1 MGSLHLMPALDA
13 TSCPRSFCLVLGLA
27 RAFASAAGSTHTSIS
42 VSGHDTARS
51 RSHANALSERERER
65 ERERKRERERERGEK
80 ESARW
85 RAHEREAAA
94 AACTRA
100 FKIVRQ
106 CTGGAV
112 RAASTFFSS
121 CVSTR
126 CRWSE
131 GTEAWQHWLT
141 PQWPAFTVRCTPR
154 FRSPRLSAWQW
165 GGNAIADRS
174 VHRTIDWRM
183 V

>member
-1 MGSLHLMPALDA
+1 MRRVALVPFALYWDLLGHSLRQRGLPIRRYQCPAMI
-13 TSCPRSFCLVLGLA
+13 PRDRDLTQ
-27 RAFASAAGSTHTSIS
+27 THFQ
-42 VSGHDTARS
+42 
-51 RSHANALSERERER
+51 RERER
-65 ERERKRERERERGEK
+65 EGERERRER

-85 RAHEREAAA
+85 HAHEREAAA

-100 FKIVRQ
+100 CKIVRQ

-165 GGNAIADRS
+165 GGNDIADRS
-174 VHRTIDWRM
+174 VHRTIDWCM